1 MIFVDF
7 VKSKESI
14 SLILAKNK
22 LKSVILNNTFIV
34 AKNLNFVNAWLI
46 LNKKMDDTI
55 K

>member
-22 LKSVILNNTFIV
+22 LKSVILNNTFMITH
-34 AKNLNFVNAWLI
+34 FLI
-46 LNKKMDDTI
+46 LSMLANFS
-55 K
+55 